1 MLEGYI
7 NVLYNMYLSEKK
19 KEYIFGFIILL
30 FSFFVNFHSGKLG
43 IFPID
48 SFSFFDS
55 AYNILNG
62 KHPIKDYWA
71 FSGIAID
78 YFQAFFFKLFGV
90 NWNSY
95 LIHASFFN
103 FLISILFFYFLIQNK
118 LNIYFSFIYS
128 LALSILCYPVSGTP
142 FSYQHS
148 LIFSLGSI
156 FLFLLAH
163 KSKAKIYWFLL
174 PLFFTL
180 GFFSN
185 QTPSAYITLLLIFF
199 ILYIFLFK
207 KETYF
212 LFSFFWGS
220 LLSLFIFLLFLYL
233 IDFQIINFFYQNFLF
248 ALTIGQE
255 RILGVEGAFV
265 KLPNK
270 IKFSNLFLD
279 FKFIH
284 IFVILNIYILILDYR
299 KKLQLRLSLNE
310 KLGILILVIASN
322 LYIFH
327 QLITANQTFI
337 FCLIV
342 VTGAYFHLL
351 VQNRLFKKPVFIYFT
366 FIMIIILSAKYFK
379 RYSVDRYFM
388 DLANIDK
395 SIAVDAGTLDSKLS
409 NLSWIT
415 PGQFFK
421 EPLNE
426 INLIKEAIKYI
437 NNEKHSV
444 MLITHYSFISAV
456 INKDLNMP
464 NRWYVGNNTHPNKN
478 HKYFNFYKN
487 FFLKKFNQSNIKII
501 YIIDIAGYDLY
512 SFKDYLDGVCF
523 KETKLNMITFK
534 FEVKNCF

>member
-1 MLEGYI
+1 MG
-7 NVLYNMYLSEKK
+7 
-19 KEYIFGFIILL
+19 
-30 FSFFVNFHSGKLG
+30 
-43 IFPID
+43 
-48 SFSFFDS
+48 
-55 AYNILNG
+55 A
-62 KHPIKDYWA
+62 
-71 FSGIAID
+71 
-78 YFQAFFFKLFGV
+78 
-90 NWNSY
+90 
-95 LIHASFFN
+95 
-103 FLISILFFYFLIQNK
+103 
-118 LNIYFSFIYS
+118 
-128 LALSILCYPVSGTP
+128 
-142 FSYQHS
+142 
-148 LIFSLGSI
+148 
-156 FLFLLAH
+156 
-163 KSKAKIYWFLL
+163 
-174 PLFFTL
+174 
-180 GFFSN
+180 
-185 QTPSAYITLLLIFF
+185 
-199 ILYIFLFK
+199 
-207 KETYF
+207 
-212 LFSFFWGS
+212 
-220 LLSLFIFLLFLYL
+220 
-233 IDFQIINFFYQNFLF
+233 
-248 ALTIGQE
+248 
-255 RILGVEGAFV
+255 EGAFV

>member
-1 MLEGYI
+1 MYN
-7 NVLYNMYLSEKK
+7 NVLYNMYLNKK
-19 KEYIFGFIILL
+19 KLEYIFAFIILF
-30 FSFFVNFHSGKLG
+30 FSFFVNFYSGRVG
-43 IFPID
+43 IHPID

-55 AYNILNG
+55 GYNILNG

-71 FSGIAID
+71 FSGIVID
-78 YFQAFFFKLFGV
+78 YFQAFFFKIFGA

-95 LIHASFFN
+95 LFHSSFFN
-103 FLISILFFYFLIQNK
+103 FIISILFYYFLIQNK

-163 KSKAKIYWFLL
+163 KSKAKIYWFFL

-199 ILYIFLFK
+199 ILYVFFFK
-207 KETYF
+207 KEMYF
-212 LFSFFWGS
+212 FFSFFLGCFA
-220 LLSLFIFLLFLYL
+220 SLFILFLFLFL
-233 IDFQIINFFYQNFLF
+233 IDFQIINFFYQIFLF
-248 ALTIGQE
+248 PLTIGQE
-255 RILGVEGAFV
+255 RILGADGAFV
-265 KLPNK
+265 KLSNK
-270 IKFSNLFLD
+270 INFSTIFFD

-284 IFVILNIYILILDYR
+284 LFVLLNIYIFFLDYR
-299 KKLQLRLSLNE
+299 KKLKLSLSLNE

-337 FCLIV
+337 YCLIV

-351 VQNRLFKKPVFIYFT
+351 VQNNLFKKSLFLYFT
-366 FIMIIILSAKYFK
+366 FIMIIILTFKYFK
-379 RYSVDRYFM
+379 RYSLDRYFM

-395 SIAVDAGTLDSKLS
+395 SIVVDARILDNKLT

-415 PGQFFK
+415 PEFFK
-421 EPLNE
+421 EPINE
-426 INLIKEAIKYI
+426 INLIKEAIQFISK
-437 NNEKHSV
+437 EKQSV
-444 MLITHYSFISAV
+444 MLITHYSFISTV

-501 YIIDIAGYDLY
+501 YVVDVAGYNLY
-512 SFKDYLDGVCF
+512 NFKDYLDGICF

-534 FEVKNCF
+534 FEVESCL

>member
-1 MLEGYI
+1 M
-7 NVLYNMYLSEKK
+7 
-19 KEYIFGFIILL
+19 
-30 FSFFVNFHSGKLG
+30 
-43 IFPID
+43 
-48 SFSFFDS
+48 
-55 AYNILNG
+55 
-62 KHPIKDYWA
+62 
-71 FSGIAID
+71 
-78 YFQAFFFKLFGV
+78 
-90 NWNSY
+90 
-95 LIHASFFN
+95 
-103 FLISILFFYFLIQNK
+103 FFYFLIENK

-128 LALSILCYPVSGTP
+128 LALSILCYPVSGSP

-163 KSKAKIYWFLL
+163 RSRTKIYWFFL

-199 ILYIFLFK
+199 ILYVFFFK

-212 LFSFFWGS
+212 IYSFFLGSLFSF
-220 LLSLFIFLLFLYL
+220 FIFLLFLYL

-248 ALTIGQE
+248 PLTIGQE
-255 RILGVEGAFV
+255 RILGAEGAFV
-265 KLPNK
+265 KLPDK
-270 IKFSNLFLD
+270 FKFSNLFLD

-284 IFVILNIYILILDYR
+284 IFVILNIYIFFLDYR
-299 KKLQLRLSLNE
+299 KKLKLSLNE

-342 VTGAYFHLL
+342 VMGAYFHLL
-351 VQNRLFKKPVFIYFT
+351 VQNNLLKKSLFMYFT
-366 FIMIIILSAKYFK
+366 FIIIIILTAKYFK
-379 RYSVDRYFM
+379 RYSFDRYFM
-388 DLANIDK
+388 DLANTDK
-395 SIAVDAGTLDSKLS
+395 SIAVNAQILDKKLS

-415 PGQFFK
+415 PGEIFK

-426 INLIKEAIKYI
+426 INLIKEAIKFI
-437 NNEKHSV
+437 NEERQSV

-456 INKDLNMP
+456 LNKDLNMP

-478 HKYFNFYKN
+478 HKYFNFYKK
-487 FFLKKFNQSNIKII
+487 FFSQKFNQSNIKII
-501 YIIDIAGYDLY
+501 YIVDIAGYDLY
-512 SFKDYLDGVCF
+512 NFKDYLDGVCF
-523 KETKLNMITFK
+523 KETKLNIITFK
-534 FEVKNCF
+534 FEVQTCL